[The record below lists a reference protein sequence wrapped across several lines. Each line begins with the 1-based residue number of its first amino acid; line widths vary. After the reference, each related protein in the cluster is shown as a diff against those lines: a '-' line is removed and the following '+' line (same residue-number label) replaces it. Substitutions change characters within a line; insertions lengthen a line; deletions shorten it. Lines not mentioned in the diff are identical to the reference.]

1 MKKWLV
7 SLLAAVLTIALV
19 IPFTVLADGSHTV
32 SGDINIVNDNLN
44 GKTLENDGYEWDSA
58 TNTFTM
64 QDLTVTGDII
74 LPNKDCTV
82 VVKGVCSATYIKRG
96 DTGAAQ
102 DVTVRG
108 EEKATLSA
116 EIEVPGNLILKD
128 LKMIDGSIRNGSVN
142 FSHALKLENSEISVT
157 SISCA
162 GDDGIKLIDSKLTVD
177 PGENGFG
184 QFWTMTIAMDEKS
197 EIRSEIYMSNY
208 GKYDTSAV
216 EAIKDYVAEPDGGYF
231 ANKPRFTGATD
242 NSLTIVD
249 KDGTIASHFVLR
261 APKAKYT
268 VSLGADPAAT
278 GSVTGAGTYDDG
290 TSVTVKATANDGYH
304 FVSWNENGTS
314 VSKDA
319 SYTFTIDGNRTL
331 TAVFEKDAPTPPSNQ
346 NKDQKPENTPS
357 TPKNNKS
364 GKITPAATSDPS
376 QIGLFGALAVFSVA
390 GTAVVVYKN
399 KHDVV

>member
-7 SLLAAVLTIALV
+7 SLLAAVLTIVLV

-32 SGDINIVNDNLN
+32 SGDIDIVNDDFS

-64 QDLTVTGDII
+64 QDLTVTGNII

-82 VVKGVCSATYIKRG
+82 VVKGVCSATCIRRD

-102 DVTVRG
+102 DVTVKG
-108 EEKATLSA
+108 EEGATLSS

-157 SISCA
+157 GISCA
-162 GDDGIKLIDSKLTVD
+162 GDDGIKLTDSKLTVD

-197 EIRSEIYMSNY
+197 EIRSEIYMGNY

-216 EAIKDYVAEPDGGYF
+216 EAIKDYVAEPEGGSF
-231 ANKPRFTGATD
+231 AKARPYPNAAD
-242 NSLTIVD
+242 EYLTIVD

-261 APKAKYT
+261 APKAKYI
-268 VSLGADPAAT
+268 VSLDADTAVAGA
-278 GSVTGAGTYDDG
+278 VTGAGTYDDG

-357 TPKNNKS
+357 TPKNNES

-376 QIGLFGALAVFSVA
+376 QIGLFGALALFSVA
-390 GTAVVVYKN
+390 GTAVVAYKN

>member
-32 SGDINIVNDNLN
+32 NGDIDLTSGSVS
-44 GKTLENDGYEWDSA
+44 GKTLENDGYEWSSA

-64 QDLTVTGDII
+64 QDLTVTGNIV
-74 LPNKDCTV
+74 LPNIECTV
-82 VVKGVCSATYIKRG
+82 VVKGACSATYIRRD

-102 DVTVRG
+102 GVTVKG
-108 EEKATLSA
+108 EDGATLSSG
-116 EIEVPGNLILKD
+116 IEVPGNLILKD

-157 SISCA
+157 SLSCA
-162 GDDGIKLIDSKLTVD
+162 GDDGIKLTDSKLTVD

-231 ANKPRFTGATD
+231 AKKSPYPNAAD
-242 NSLTIVD
+242 EYLTIVD
-249 KDGTIASHFVLR
+249 KDGEIASHFVLR
-261 APKAKYT
+261 APKVKYN
-268 VSLGADPAAT
+268 VSLDADPAAA

-290 TSVTVKATANDGYH
+290 TSVTVKASANDGYH

-314 VSKDA
+314 VSKEA
-319 SYTFTIDGNRTL
+319 NYTFTIGSNRTL
-331 TAVFEKDAPTPPSNQ
+331 TAVFEKDTPTPPSNQ
-346 NKDQKPENTPS
+346 NNDQTPENTPS
-357 TPKNNKS
+357 TSKSNES

-390 GTAVVVYKN
+390 GAIGAVYKN
-399 KHDVV
+399 KHYVV